1 MEVFL
6 TAREGCGNMAAS
18 SPWNPLRLRSFLGH
32 VVIGSVRLRQPIL
45 RDRGA
50 ADLRRWRSCQRPDR
64 LQAQDAA
71 AGAQNARAG
80 ARADAWWQPHMVLSP
95 DRRAAETLEWLQPF
109 IVRRWPG
116 QTVRFHGR
124 ERSFGTPYC
133 SITSERLHELVTA
146 ALGDAAR
153 TGADVRRIAA
163 DHVELADGTIIQA
176 SGVIDGR
183 GRARRGSG
191 SSSAGRNS
199 SGWRSRH

>member
-1 MEVFL
+1 MSSLAPSASASRSSGTEAPLIFVGGGL
-6 TAREGCGNMAAS
+6 ANGLIGYRLKMLQPERRMLVLERGPTLGGNHT
-18 SPWNPLRLRSFLGH
+18 WSFH
-32 VVIGSVRLRQPIL
+32 QTDVP
-45 RDRGA
+45 
-50 ADLRRWRSCQRPDR
+50 P
-64 LQAQDAA
+64 
-71 AGAQNARAG
+71 
-80 ARADAWWQPHMVLSP
+80 
-95 DRRAAETLEWLQPF
+95 ETLEWLQPF

-183 GRARRGSG
+183 GARAAAAARARLAEIPR
-191 SSSAGRNS
+191 AGDRDN
-199 SGWRSRH
+199 